1 MPEPQ
6 LPIFLNA
13 YHIKNLLKISYSEAT
28 EILEQNSLPIFII
41 GQTQRVL
48 NKDFF
53 KWLQLNKNLYN
64 KEEKIQ

>member
-13 YHIKNLLKISYSEAT
+13 NHIKTLLNISYSEAT